1 MKKTVYAAL
10 ASMMLCVCCAKSDKL
25 NGNKYVNDSN
35 NGVEISLS
43 FAKDENRMFGEVV
56 NNYFATYTVDGNKL
70 VFNGIGSTMMMGPE
84 DAMKVE
90 RDYFNFMNETPIEYS
105 VNGDTL
111 TLKNNKGETFVFKK
125 AN

>member
-1 MKKTVYAAL
+1 MKKTICAVL
-10 ASMMLCVCCAKSDKL
+10 ASMMLCACSAKSDKL

-35 NGVEISLS
+35 KGVEISLS
-43 FAKDENRMFGEVV
+43 FAEDENRMFGEVV

-90 RDYFNFMNETPIEYS
+90 REYFNFMNESPIEYS
-105 VNGDTL
+105 VSGDTL
-111 TLKNNKGETFVFKK
+111 TLKNKKGETLVFKK
-125 AN
+125 SN

>member
-1 MKKTVYAAL
+1 MKKTICAAL
-10 ASMMLCVCCAKSDKL
+10 ASMMLCACFAKSDKL

-43 FAKDENRMFGEVV
+43 FAEDENRMFGEVV

-90 RDYFNFMNETPIEYS
+90 REYFNFMNESPIEYS
-105 VNGDTL
+105 VSGDNL
-111 TLKNNKGETFVFKK
+111 TLKNKKGETLVFKK
-125 AN
+125 SN